1 MHKCRESARPQGSEY
16 GSLPQG
22 SRDFFSANYVR
33 SEFRSGGQRPGLSS
47 QSKTAPRVNIGQRR
61 LETTLASGRLLAKF
75 CAALGAM
82 QNPGTVSGGR
92 ERRADQPCRSP
103 EGSESWP
110 QPGGGREQP
119 AHPLGSG
126 ERDLA
131 GFGAAEAQ
139 LVGGPRSGVWDSAE
153 VEGV

>member
-1 MHKCRESARPQGSEY
+1 MHKCRESARPQDSDY
-16 GSLPQG
+16 RSLPQG
-22 SRDFFSANYVR
+22 SRDFFSENYVR

-47 QSKTAPRVNIGQRR
+47 QSKTAPRVNFEQRR
-61 LETTLASGRLLAKF
+61 LETTLAVGRVLAKF
-75 CAALGAM
+75 CAALGAV

-110 QPGGGREQP
+110 QLGGGREQP
-119 AHPLGSG
+119 ARPLGSR

-131 GFGAAEAQ
+131 GFGASVAQ
-139 LVGGPRSGVWDSAE
+139 LVGGPRSGVWDHAE
-153 VEGV
+153 VEGM